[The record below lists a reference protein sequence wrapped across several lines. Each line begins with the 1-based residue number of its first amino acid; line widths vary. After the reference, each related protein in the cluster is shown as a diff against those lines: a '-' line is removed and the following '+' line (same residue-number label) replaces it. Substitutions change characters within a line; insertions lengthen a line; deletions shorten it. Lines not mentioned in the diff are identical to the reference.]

1 MINSTVDIRDR
12 IGQPLSFG
20 SVVSF
25 LYKGKIHVGIVVGG
39 TSKTVAVMFLSGYE
53 TVVTHSN
60 DYAHCYRRSILY
72 AAPLNKEPR
81 IALLPHTTRVRT
93 NTMVKMGDLNDQMT
107 NIFMRIWQYMESIC
121 MKEDGEINISH
132 VSEFASHHLASKI
145 RDDVSE
151 LVSYIDRFIK
161 PEFAPDDPA
170 IVDFDP
176 VTGKLHS
183 IHLWLK

>member
-25 LYKGKIHVGIVVGG
+25 LYKSKIHVGIIIGG

-53 TVVTHSN
+53 TIVTHSN

-72 AAPLNKEPR
+72 AAPLNKERR

-93 NTMVKMGDLNDQMT
+93 TTMVKMGDLNDQMT

-121 MKEDGEINISH
+121 MKEDDEVDISH
-132 VSEFASHHLASKI
+132 VSEFASHLLAAKI
-145 RDDVSE
+145 RADVTE
-151 LVSYIDRFIK
+151 LVSYVDRFIT

-170 IVDFDP
+170 IANFDP
-176 VTGKLHS
+176 VTGNLSS